1 MTTTTLIQVQVNDKP
16 VEVPAGQSLN
26 ALLIQLDMPLQATA
40 VALNEDIVARNE
52 WETTV
57 LSTGDR
63 IALFQAIAG
72 G

>member
-1 MTTTTLIQVQVNDKP
+1 MSTIALMVNDKAMD
-16 VEVPAGQSLN
+16 VPPGISLH
-26 ALLIQLDMPLQATA
+26 ALLEQLAMPLQATA
-40 VALNEDIVARNE
+40 VAVNEEIVSRPS

-57 LSTGDR
+57 LSDGDR

>member
-1 MTTTTLIQVQVNDKP
+1 M
-16 VEVPAGQSLN
+16 E
-26 ALLIQLDMPLQATA
+26 QLAMPLQATA
-40 VALNEDIVARNE
+40 VAVNEEIVSRPS

-57 LSTGDR
+57 LSDGDR

>member
-1 MTTTTLIQVQVNDKP
+1 MSTIALMVNDKAMD
-16 VEVPAGQSLN
+16 VPQGIALQ
-26 ALLIQLDMPLQATA
+26 ALLEQLAMPLQATA
-40 VALNEDIVARNE
+40 VAVNEEIVSRPM

-57 LSTGDR
+57 LSDGDR